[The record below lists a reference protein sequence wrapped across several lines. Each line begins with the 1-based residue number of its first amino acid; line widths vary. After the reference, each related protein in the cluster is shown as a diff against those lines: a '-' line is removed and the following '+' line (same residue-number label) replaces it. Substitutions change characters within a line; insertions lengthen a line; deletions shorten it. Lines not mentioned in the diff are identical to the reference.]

1 MVKYHHL
8 TREQRYAITQ
18 LPKEGQSFRSIA
30 RTIEV
35 SASTISREGLGV
47 TRRIK
52 FTLIIERKSG
62 RKVSRKFTPSM
73 HREAEVLLVEQRRWP
88 EQISGRLR
96 RSGRPMIGKTTLYKW
111 LHEDKWQGGKLYTY
125 CRHGL
130 CYRKRSLAT
139 PMPII

>member
-62 RKVSRKFTPSM
+62 R
-73 HREAEVLLVEQRRWP
+73 
-88 EQISGRLR
+88 
-96 RSGRPMIGKTTLYKW
+96 
-111 LHEDKWQGGKLYTY
+111 
-125 CRHGL
+125 
-130 CYRKRSLAT
+130 
-139 PMPII
+139 